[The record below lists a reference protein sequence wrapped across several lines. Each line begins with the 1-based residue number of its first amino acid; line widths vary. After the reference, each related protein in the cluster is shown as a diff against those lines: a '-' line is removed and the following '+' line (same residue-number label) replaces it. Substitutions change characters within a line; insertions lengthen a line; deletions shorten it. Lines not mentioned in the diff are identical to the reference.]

1 MTKKTGLLKENK
13 VNIPKESEA
22 TKKTQ
27 LEYTPVEIKQ
37 RTVGDFQAPDFIK
50 STINLL
56 ITILLIL
63 IIVLGSLL
71 AAGQVNLQKDTQ
83 AKFAKIN
90 QELAD
95 LKPKLNKNNLQ
106 NSKPNPNPAVNPNLT
121 GIEKPVLSYDNISG
135 NPSNRFT
142 LVVYVDM
149 QCPFCKIMHENL
161 SRLQSQI
168 PNLTIVYRHYPIEEL
183 HQNALTLAKATECA
197 KKIGGQEDFWRLTN
211 AIIAN
216 QTALQKPDGLIKII
230 NSLKMDKIAIE
241 KCVSNNETLERV
253 KYDQNEAYS
262 KLGSKNLG
270 TPTSIL
276 FDKDKEIEL
285 INGALPYPELK
296 NIIQKNLR

>member
-1 MTKKTGLLKENK
+1 MTKKTGLIKEHK
-13 VNIPKESEA
+13 LNIPAESKA

-27 LEYTPVEIKQ
+27 LEYTPVEIKAN
-37 RTVGDFQAPDFIK
+37 TAADFQAPDFIK
-50 STINLL
+50 STMSLL
-56 ITILLIL
+56 LTILLIL
-63 IIVLGSLL
+63 IVVLGSLL

-83 AKFAKIN
+83 AQFAKIN
-90 QELAD
+90 QELED
-95 LKPKLNKNNLQ
+95 LKPKLKKNSLENA
-106 NSKPNPNPAVNPNLT
+106 KTNPNPVVNPNLT

-161 SRLQSQI
+161 SKLQSQI
-168 PNLTIVYRHYPIEEL
+168 PNLTIVYRHYPIEKL

-211 AIIAN
+211 AIFAN
-216 QTALQKPDGLIKII
+216 QIVLQKPDGLVKII
-230 NSLKMDKIAIE
+230 NSLKMDKVAIE
-241 KCVSNNETLERV
+241 SCVLNNETLERV

-270 TPTSIL
+270 TPTSVL
-276 FDKDKEIEL
+276 FDKDKEILL
-285 INGALPYPELK
+285 INGAVAYPDLK
-296 NIIQKNLR
+296 NIILSNIR